1 MMTSVQ
7 LIPRE
12 ERGKLQNLVDIRSTS
27 DAMAAYYGLEH
38 PSERVSIYGYYPN
51 GQVLSGFMTVASTG
65 LDLFRPLIIPFTAKD
80 EALRTLVAAALDPG
94 RPYLIYLPIEQSESL
109 IDLADIEPIALTN
122 LLRLDT
128 KRFEPVIN
136 VLVQKNEG
144 LGGSPRFEIQSR
156 GEGHAASGINW
167 RSSQS
172 VEIYVESDS
181 SGYRRG
187 FTKSVL
193 AALIQD
199 LLKEKIRILFRVA
212 DDDYSAFE
220 DAFDLGFSPTN
231 VRTLFAQIRLNRD
244 ASSVKVKEME

>member
-1 MMTSVQ
+1 MTSVQ

-12 ERGKLQNLVDIRSTS
+12 ERRKLRNLVDIHSTS

-38 PSERVSIYGYYPN
+38 PSELVSIYGYYPA
-51 GQVLSGFMTVASTG
+51 GQVLSGFMAVASTG
-65 LDLFRPLIIPFTAKD
+65 LDLFRPLLIPFAATD
-80 EALRTLVAAALDPG
+80 EAIRILIAAALDPG

-109 IDLADIEPIALTN
+109 IDIAGIEPIAVTN

-128 KRFEPVIN
+128 NSFKPVMN
-136 VLVQKNEG
+136 VLVQKSEG
-144 LGGSPRFEIQSR
+144 PGGSPRFEIQSR

-167 RSSQS
+167 RSPQS
-172 VEIYVESDS
+172 AEIYVESDS

-199 LLKEKIRILFRVA
+199 LLKERIRILFRVA

-244 ASSVKVKEME
+244 ASSVEVKEME

>member
-1 MMTSVQ
+1 MTSVQ
-7 LIPRE
+7 LIPSE
-12 ERGKLQNLVDIRSTS
+12 ERQKLRNLVDVHSTS

-38 PSERVSIYGYYPN
+38 PNERVSIYGYYPN
-51 GQVLSGFMTVASTG
+51 GQILSGFMAVASTG
-65 LDLFRPLIIPFTAKD
+65 LDLFRPLIIPFTATDK
-80 EALRTLVAAALDPG
+80 AIRTLIAAALDPG
-94 RPYLIYLPIEQSESL
+94 RPYLIYLPIEQRDSL
-109 IDLADIEPIALTN
+109 IDLADIEPIEVTN

-128 KRFEPVIN
+128 KRFQPVIN
-136 VLVQKNEG
+136 VLVQKREG
-144 LGGSPRFEIQSR
+144 PGCSPRFEIQSR

-172 VEIYVESDS
+172 AEIYVESDS

-199 LLKEKIRILFRVA
+199 LLKERIRIMFRVA
-212 DDDYSAFE
+212 DNDYSAFE

-231 VRTLFAQIRLNRD
+231 VRTLFAQIRLNRE
-244 ASSVKVKEME
+244 AASVKVKEVE